1 MATGYEG
8 ERPAVQ
14 VTFDPKVLPYS
25 ALLDTWTLGRE
36 QPSDMYVQG
45 DPQKQTAARKGLRL
59 AEAVPF
65 RRK

>member
-1 MATGYEG
+1 
-8 ERPAVQ
+8 